1 MGIPDLSFLE
11 GMVNLETLNLQN
23 CRIKDISALTGSHKL
38 SELALG
44 WNEISDISVL
54 RKLSNLRILY
64 LQGNP
69 VEDYSPLSSLD
80 QLESLSF
87 NDCCQPGWIHL
98 LAELPKLRSLDGRD
112 VTRELILE
120 KIQRREKLD

>member
-1 MGIPDLSFLE
+1 MEAI
-11 GMVNLETLNLQN
+11 
-23 CRIKDISALTGSHKL
+23 ALTGSHKL
-38 SELALG
+38 SELTLG

-54 RKLSNLRILY
+54 RKLSNLRTLY

-87 NDCCQPGWIHL
+87 NDCSQPGWIPL

-112 VTRELILE
+112 VTREIIIE